1 MNSPVLVGGA
11 RVFGPKPR
19 DYFFKLNKKV
29 KTLARKSALS
39 YKAQNDAIVVVEDF
53 IIKIAAKAEESSL
66 KETELAKNLSRVA
79 SDADQTKGILMVI
92 SDIADQ
98 TNLLALNAAI
108 EAARAGEAGRGFAVV
123 ADEVRKLAER
133 TQKSLSEI
141 NSTIGVIVQSI
152 NDQSDAINQNANEI
166 VELASEA
173 EEAKETI
180 IESVSM
186 MRESGKLLDVYKKE
200 SESVAKNVVSSV
212 ESIDGIVSKAHDTN
226 TQAQTITDE
235 LVALMGASEKAKS
248 GFAVFKT
255 H

>member
-1 MNSPVLVGGA
+1 M
-11 RVFGPKPR
+11 
-19 DYFFKLNKKV
+19 
-29 KTLARKSALS
+29 
-39 YKAQNDAIVVVEDF
+39 
-53 IIKIAAKAEESSL
+53 
-66 KETELAKNLSRVA
+66 
-79 SDADQTKGILMVI
+79 
-92 SDIADQ
+92 
-98 TNLLALNAAI
+98 
-108 EAARAGEAGRGFAVV
+108 
-123 ADEVRKLAER
+123 
-133 TQKSLSEI
+133 
-141 NSTIGVIVQSI
+141 IVQSI

-226 TQAQTITDE
+226 THAQTITDE